1 MVVRIIVTNTIL
13 FAAFLSACTHD
24 PSPEPFR
31 APEFEQVTVEAAGEG
46 AVVIGCRV
54 SSMSQLTEYGM
65 YFALVEEEG
74 RVAGWERVPGQKR
87 DETGFSVRKD
97 GLEAGVTYSYRLYL
111 GNGRTE
117 ISSAQNYYY
126 HDPEGS
132 GQ

>member
-1 MVVRIIVTNTIL
+1 MFRPICIAPL
-13 FAAFLSACTHD
+13 LLAAFLSACTHD

-65 YFALVEEEG
+65 YFAPVEEEG
-74 RVAGWERVPGQKR
+74 RVPDWERVPGQKLG
-87 DETGFSVRKD
+87 ETGFSVRKD
-97 GLEAGVTYSYRLYL
+97 GLEVGVTYSYRLYL